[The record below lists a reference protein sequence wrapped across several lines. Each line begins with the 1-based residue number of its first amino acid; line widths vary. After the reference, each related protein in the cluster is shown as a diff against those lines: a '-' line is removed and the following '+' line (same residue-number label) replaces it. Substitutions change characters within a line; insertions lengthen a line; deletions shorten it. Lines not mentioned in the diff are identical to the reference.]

1 MRSDPQRF
9 LRPPRLPFRHFG
21 TGQVNLPN
29 AAEVYRN
36 RELSSSYLAVGRI
49 QFWGEMAGH
58 RWANLTPLVPPL
70 RWRRGGGRG

>member
-49 QFWGEMAGH
+49 QFWGEMAAFPFFRASGEEE
-58 RWANLTPLVPPL
+58 A
-70 RWRRGGGRG
+70 RG